1 MRKAALLIAVGAAG
15 AAVYWLA
22 GASRAF
28 VEKAEYKVVEK
39 DGPFEVRDY
48 PALEV
53 ATALVEGDGGD
64 RAFGRLFRF
73 ISGNN
78 ERREKIS
85 MTAPVFM
92 DRLGGRGQMSFV
104 MPAGARQSGV
114 PEPAD
119 ALVRIGERPPQRV
132 AVFRF
137 GGRGTERNEREAHK
151 ALREWMRAR
160 GLEGF
165 GTPVAAYY
173 DAPFIPPPFRRN
185 EVMLR
190 LNAGT

>member
-1 MRKAALLIAVGAAG
+1 MRKAVLLLAVGAAG
-15 AAVYWLA
+15 AAAYWLA

-28 VEKAEYKVVEK
+28 VEKAAYKVVER

-53 ATALVEGDGGD
+53 ASAPVEGDGGD

-73 ISGNN
+73 ISGDNG
-78 ERREKIS
+78 RREKIS

-92 DRLGGRGQMSFV
+92 DRRDGRGEMSFV

-114 PEPAD
+114 PEPSD
-119 ALVRIGERPPQRV
+119 ALVRISERPPQRV
-132 AVFRF
+132 AVYRF
-137 GGRGTERNEREAHK
+137 GGWGTERNEREGLK

-160 GLEGF
+160 GLEGV
-165 GTPVAAYY
+165 GAPVAAYY

-190 LNAGT
+190 LDVE

>member
-1 MRKAALLIAVGAAG
+1 MRKAVLLIAVGAAG

-28 VEKAEYKVVEK
+28 LEKAEYEVIER

-53 ATALVEGDGGD
+53 ASAPVEGDGGD

-73 ISGNN
+73 ISGDNG
-78 ERREKIS
+78 RREKIS

-92 DRLGGRGQMSFV
+92 DRRDGRGEMSFI
-104 MPAGARQSGV
+104 MPAEARQRGV

-119 ALVRIGERPPQRV
+119 ASVRIGERQPQRV
-132 AVFRF
+132 AVYRF
-137 GGRGTERNEREAHK
+137 GGWGTERNEREGLE
-151 ALREWMRAR
+151 ALRGWMRAR
-160 GLEGF
+160 GLEGV
-165 GTPVAAYY
+165 GAPVVAYY

-190 LNAGT
+190 VEAGP

>member
-1 MRKAALLIAVGAAG
+1 MRKTVLLLAVGTAG
-15 AAVYWLA
+15 AALYWLA

-28 VEKAEYKVVEK
+28 VEKAEYTVVQK

-53 ATALVEGDGGD
+53 ASAPVEGDGGD

-73 ISGNN
+73 ISGGNA
-78 ERREKIS
+78 RQEKIS

-92 DRLGGRGQMSFV
+92 DRRDGRGEMSFV
-104 MPAGARQSGV
+104 MPAGTRRKGA
-114 PEPAD
+114 PEPTD
-119 ALVRIGERPPQRV
+119 ASVRIGERPAQRV
-132 AVFRF
+132 AVYRF
-137 GGRGTERNEREAHK
+137 GGWGTERNEREGLA
-151 ALREWMRAR
+151 ALREWMGAR
-160 GLEGF
+160 GLGAA
-165 GTPVAAYY
+165 GAPVAAYY

-190 LNAGT
+190 VQAEP

>member
-1 MRKAALLIAVGAAG
+1 MRKIILLLAAGAAG
-15 AAVYWLA
+15 AALYWLA

-28 VEKAEYKVVEK
+28 VEKAEYAVVQK

-53 ATALVEGDGGD
+53 ASAPVGEDGGG
-64 RAFGRLFRF
+64 RAFGSLFRF
-73 ISGNN
+73 ISGGNA
-78 ERREKIS
+78 RREKIS

-92 DRLGGRGQMSFV
+92 DRREGRGEMSFV
-104 MPAGARQSGV
+104 MPAGARRKGV

-119 ALVRIGERPPQRV
+119 ASVRIGERPPQRV
-132 AVFRF
+132 AVYRF
-137 GGRGTERNEREAHK
+137 GGWGTERNERQGLD

-160 GLEGF
+160 GMEAAGD
-165 GTPVAAYY
+165 PVAAYY
-173 DAPFIPPPFRRN
+173 DAPFIPPPLRRN

-190 LNAGT
+190 VR